1 MNHKEYYEL
10 LKDLKYSGW
19 ILLIQTI
26 LAIGFLIFVVT
37 SLDNNHETVD
47 KNNKINKTIKNE

>member
-19 ILLIQTI
+19 ILLAQII
-26 LAIGFLIFVVT
+26 IAIGFVVLMV
-37 SLDNNHETVD
+37 SSFDDSHKKNND
-47 KNNKINKTIKNE
+47 NKINKTIKNE

>member
-19 ILLIQTI
+19 LLLVQII
-26 LAIGFLIFVVT
+26 IAIVLVFLMVSSF
-37 SLDNNHETVD
+37 DNDNKNHND
-47 KNNKINKTIKNE
+47 KKINKTIKNE